1 MTQQGDILKVAL
13 LCSRG
18 GHLQEMMDLEPAWS
32 KYDHFFVTYDSER
45 THDMPIKKYL
55 VYPPWES
62 MIRFLWTLFIAIG
75 RVFGERPDVLISA
88 GMGWVDIFMF
98 PFCKLLG
105 VYTIYIESAANVNS
119 ISGTGKLVRKF
130 ADEFMVQWEELAEKI
145 GADYHGGIL

>member
-1 MTQQGDILKVAL
+1 MMKVAL

-18 GHLQEMMDLEPAWS
+18 GHLQEMMDLRSAWS

-45 THDMPIKKYL
+45 THDMQERKYL

-62 MIRFLWTLFIAIG
+62 LIRFVFTLFVTIG
-75 RVFGERPDVLISA
+75 RVFGERPDVLIST
-88 GMGWVDIFMF
+88 GMGWTDIFLF
-98 PFCKLLG
+98 PFCKLMG
-105 VYTIYIESAANVNS
+105 VYTIYIESAANINH

-130 ADEFMVQWEELAEKI
+130 ADEFMVQWEELAEQI